1 MEISL
6 FSAMSQGFLN
16 LLDLNVFLAM
26 LLGVAIGT
34 FAAVTPQGLGMPLI
48 YAIALPVVIRWDP
61 FTGIAFL
68 IGASAVSSICAA
80 YLPIIFGIPGGA
92 GSQATVLDGYPMGKR
107 GDGRRALGAS
117 FMAGGMGALIGT
129 FTLFLAIPIS
139 RPLIYL
145 MGSPELFVVML
156 WGLSMVAV
164 LAGRR
169 PLRGLIA
176 AAFGLLLATV
186 GQQAQSGVMRFV
198 FDQPYL
204 LDGISISIIAL
215 AMFGIPAAMDLAL
228 SKVGVEQ
235 QPVPLKGSLF
245 DGAKDTVRE
254 WWLVVRCSFLGVW
267 VGIVPGLGSQ
277 VVDWLAYGHAAQT
290 CKGGLETFGKGDV
303 RGVIAPESA
312 NDSKDGG
319 DLITTLLLGF
329 PQGVVTALFIVALL
343 AWGYLPGPEM
353 LKKNPDVVYSI
364 IWIQGLSGIMGTL
377 IGFTFAGQLAKLA
390 LVRYSFMVP
399 MILVFILMGSFAVNR
414 DPVDLL
420 VVFGFGI
427 LGYFMRRYSFP
438 RPAMILGLVLGDLM
452 EKYLYRSVASYGF
465 TWLARPAVVVL
476 LILASLSLFFTMRG
490 KMRANAKAREQ
501 AVAASLTGAMARSED
516 ES

>member
-6 FSAMSQGFLN
+6 FDAALKGFLN
-16 LLDLNVFLAM
+16 LLHLKVFLAM
-26 LLGVAIGT
+26 LVGVSIGT
-34 FAAVTPQGLGMPLI
+34 VTAVAPQGLGMPLV
-48 YAIALPVVIRWDP
+48 YAILLPVVIKWEP
-61 FTGIAFL
+61 VTGIALL
-68 IGASAVSSICAA
+68 IGASSVSAICAA
-80 YLPIIFGIPGGA
+80 YLPILFGIPGGA

-107 GDGRRALGAS
+107 GEGRRALGAS
-117 FMAGGMGALIGT
+117 FMAGGMGCLIGT
-129 FTLFLAIPIS
+129 LTLLLAIPAA

-169 PLRGLIA
+169 PIKGLIA

-186 GQQAQSGVMRFV
+186 GQQAQSGIMRFV

-204 LDGISISIIAL
+204 LDGVSISIVAL
-215 AMFGIPAAMDLAL
+215 ALFGIPSALDLAL
-228 SKVGVEQ
+228 TKLGVEQ
-235 QPVPLKGSLF
+235 QPAPLKGSLF
-245 DGAKDTVRE
+245 DGVKDTLRE
-254 WWLVVRCSFLGVW
+254 WWLVLRCSFVGVW

-290 CKGGLETFGKGDV
+290 SKNPENFGKGDV

-312 NDSKDGG
+312 NDAKDGG
-319 DLITTLLLGF
+319 DLVTTLLLGF

-353 LKKNPDVVYSI
+353 VKKNADLIYSVV
-364 IWIQGLSGIMGTL
+364 WIQGIAGITGTL
-377 IGFTFAGQLAKLA
+377 VGFFLAAQLAKLA
-390 LVRYSFMVP
+390 QVRYTFMVP
-399 MILVFILMGSFAVNR
+399 IMFIFILMGAFSVTRDALDLVAV
-414 DPVDLL
+414 V
-420 VVFGFGI
+420 GFGI
-427 LGYFMRRYSFP
+427 LGYFMRRFGYP

-465 TWLARPAVVVL
+465 SWLTRPAVIALFVVAATSFIFTVRGRL
-476 LILASLSLFFTMRG
+476 KSRTQEPSSPSLS
-490 KMRANAKAREQ
+490 
-501 AVAASLTGAMARSED
+501 GAMARAQD

>member
-6 FSAMSQGFLN
+6 FSAAAQGFLN
-16 LLDLNVFLAM
+16 LLEFQILLAM
-26 LLGVAIGT
+26 LLGVSIGT
-34 FAAVTPQGLGMPLI
+34 FTAVAPQGLGMPLV
-48 YAIALPVVIRWDP
+48 YAIALPIVIKWKP
-61 FTGIAFL
+61 ITGIALL
-68 IGASAVSSICAA
+68 IGASSVSAICAA
-80 YLPIIFGIPGGA
+80 YLPILFGIPGGS
-92 GSQATVLDGYPMGKR
+92 GSQATVLDGYPMGKK
-107 GDGRRALGAS
+107 GEGRRALGAS
-117 FMAGGMGALIGT
+117 FMAGGMGCLIGT
-129 FTLFLAIPIS
+129 FTLAAAIPAA

-169 PLRGLIA
+169 PVKGLIA

-198 FDQPYL
+198 FDIPYL

-215 AMFGIPAAMDLAL
+215 AMFGIPSALDLAL
-228 SKVGVEQ
+228 TKLGVEQ

-245 DGAKDTVRE
+245 DGAKDALRE
-254 WWLVVRCSFLGVW
+254 WWLVVRCSFVGVW

-290 CKGGLETFGKGDV
+290 CKGGRQTFGQGDV

-312 NDSKDGG
+312 NDAKDGG
-319 DLITTLLLGF
+319 DLVTTLLLGF

-353 LKKNPDVVYSI
+353 VKKNPEIIYSI
-364 IWIQGLSGIMGTL
+364 VWLQGISGIIGTL
-377 IGFTFAGQLAKLA
+377 IGFGLAAQLAKLA
-390 LVRYSFMVP
+390 EVRYSFMVP
-399 MILVFILMGSFAVNR
+399 IMFIFILMGAFSVNR
-414 DPVDLL
+414 DPADLI
-420 VVFGFGI
+420 VVVAFGL
-427 LGYFMRRYSFP
+427 LGYFMRRYGYP

-452 EKYLYRSVASYGF
+452 EKYLYRSMASYGF
-465 TWLARPAVVVL
+465 TWLSRPAVIGL
-476 LILASLSLFFTMRG
+476 LIISTASFLLTLRG
-490 KMRANAKAREQ
+490 RMKANARAE
-501 AVAASLTGAMARSED
+501 AAPASFTGAMARSED

>member
-6 FSAMSQGFLN
+6 FSAAAQGFLN
-16 LLDLNVFLAM
+16 LLEFQILLAM
-26 LLGVAIGT
+26 LLGVSIGT
-34 FAAVTPQGLGMPLI
+34 FTAVAPQGLGMPLV
-48 YAIALPVVIRWDP
+48 YAIALPIVIKWKP
-61 FTGIAFL
+61 ITGIALL
-68 IGASAVSSICAA
+68 IGASSVSAICAA
-80 YLPIIFGIPGGA
+80 YLPILFGIPGGS
-92 GSQATVLDGYPMGKR
+92 GSQATVLDGYPMGKK
-107 GDGRRALGAS
+107 GEGRRALGAS
-117 FMAGGMGALIGT
+117 FMAGGMGCLIGT
-129 FTLFLAIPIS
+129 FTLAAAIPAA

-169 PLRGLIA
+169 PVKGLIA

-198 FDQPYL
+198 FDIPYL

-215 AMFGIPAAMDLAL
+215 AMFGIPSALDLAL
-228 SKVGVEQ
+228 TKLGVEQ

-245 DGAKDTVRE
+245 DGAKDALRE
-254 WWLVVRCSFLGVW
+254 WWLVVRCSFVGVW

-290 CKGGLETFGKGDV
+290 CKGGRQTFGHGDV

-312 NDSKDGG
+312 NDAKDGG
-319 DLITTLLLGF
+319 DLVTTLLLGF

-353 LKKNPDVVYSI
+353 VKKNPEIIYSI
-364 IWIQGLSGIMGTL
+364 VWLQGISGIIGTL
-377 IGFTFAGQLAKLA
+377 IGFGLAAQLAKLA
-390 LVRYSFMVP
+390 EVRYSFMVP
-399 MILVFILMGSFAVNR
+399 IMFIFILMGAFSVNR
-414 DPVDLL
+414 DPADLI
-420 VVFGFGI
+420 VVVAFGL
-427 LGYFMRRYSFP
+427 LGYFMRRYGYP

-465 TWLARPAVVVL
+465 TWLSRPAVIGL
-476 LILASLSLFFTMRG
+476 LIISTASFLLTLRG
-490 KMRANAKAREQ
+490 RMKANARAKAE
-501 AVAASLTGAMARSED
+501 AAPASFTGAMARSED

>member
-1 MEISL
+1 MDTSL
-6 FSAMSQGFLN
+6 FSAAAQGFVN
-16 LLDLNVFLAM
+16 LLHFKIFLAM
-26 LLGVAIGT
+26 LMGVSIGT
-34 FAAVTPQGLGMPLI
+34 FTAVAPQGLGMPLV
-48 YAIALPVVIRWDP
+48 YAIALPIVIKWEP
-61 FTGIAFL
+61 LTGIALL
-68 IGASAVSSICAA
+68 IGASAVSAICAA
-80 YLPIIFGIPGGA
+80 YLPILFGIPGGS

-107 GDGRRALGAS
+107 GEGRRALGAS
-117 FMAGGMGALIGT
+117 FMAGGMGSLIGT
-129 FTLFLAIPIS
+129 LTLIVAIPAA

-169 PLRGLIA
+169 PIKGLIA
-176 AAFGLLLATV
+176 AALGLLLATI
-186 GQQAQSGVMRFV
+186 GQQAQSGVMRYV

-204 LDGISISIIAL
+204 LDGMSISIMAL
-215 AMFGIPAAMDLAL
+215 ALFGIPSALDLAL
-228 SKVGVEQ
+228 TKLGVEQ

-245 DGAKDTVRE
+245 DGTKDCLRE
-254 WWLVVRCSFLGVW
+254 WWLVVRCSFVGVW

-290 CKGGLETFGKGDV
+290 CKGGRQTFGKGDV

-312 NDSKDGG
+312 NDAKDGG
-319 DLITTLLLGF
+319 DLVTTLLLGF

-353 LKKNPDVVYSI
+353 IKKNPEVIYSI
-364 IWIQGLSGIMGTL
+364 VWLQGISGIVGTL
-377 IGFTFAGQLAKLA
+377 VGFVLAAQLAKLA
-390 LVRYSFMVP
+390 EVRYTFMVP
-399 MILVFILMGSFAVNR
+399 LMFIFILLGAFSVNR
-414 DPVDLL
+414 DPLDLL
-420 VVFGFGI
+420 VVIVFGV
-427 LGYFMRRYSFP
+427 LGYFMRRFGYP

-465 TWLARPAVVVL
+465 SWLARPAVLVL
-476 LILASLSLFFTMRG
+476 LALATASLLLTLRG
-490 KMRANAKAREQ
+490 QMRARKEAP
-501 AVAASLTGAMARSED
+501 ASSFSGAMARAED

>member
-1 MEISL
+1 MEGSL
-6 FSAMSQGFLN
+6 FVAAWHGFVN
-16 LLDLNVFLAM
+16 LLSIKIFLAM
-26 LLGVAIGT
+26 LVGVSIGT
-34 FAAVTPQGLGMPLI
+34 FTAVAPQGLGMPLV
-48 YAIALPVVIRWDP
+48 YAIALPIVIKWEP
-61 FTGIAFL
+61 LTGIALL
-68 IGASAVSSICAA
+68 IGASAVSAICAA
-80 YLPIIFGIPGGA
+80 YLPILFGIPGGS

-107 GDGRRALGAS
+107 GEGRRALGAS

-129 FTLFLAIPIS
+129 FTLAAAIPLT
-139 RPLIYL
+139 RPIIYL

-169 PLRGLIA
+169 PIKGMIA

-215 AMFGIPAAMDLAL
+215 AMFGIPSALDLAL
-228 SKVGVEQ
+228 TKLGVEQ
-235 QPVPLKGSLF
+235 QPVPLKGSLW
-245 DGAKDTVRE
+245 DGAKDALRE
-254 WWLVVRCSFLGVW
+254 WWLVLRCSFVGVW

-277 VVDWLAYGHAAQT
+277 VVDWLAYGHAAQSS
-290 CKGGLETFGKGDV
+290 KDNQNFGKGDV

-312 NDSKDGG
+312 NDAKDGG
-319 DLITTLLLGF
+319 DLITTVLLGF

-353 LKKNPDVVYSI
+353 VKKNMDLVYSI
-364 IWIQGLSGIMGTL
+364 VWLQGISGLVGTL
-377 IGFTFAGQLAKLA
+377 IGFVLAGQLAKLA
-390 LVRYSFMVP
+390 EVRYTFMVP
-399 MILVFILMGSFAVNR
+399 IMFVFILLGAFSVNR
-414 DPVDLL
+414 DPLDLL
-420 VVFGFGI
+420 MVIVFGA
-427 LGYFMRRYSFP
+427 LGFFMRRYAFP

-452 EKYLYRSVASYGF
+452 EKYLYRSVASYGISWI
-465 TWLARPAVVVL
+465 TRPAVIVL
-476 LILASLSLFFTMRG
+476 FLCASLSLFFTVRG
-490 KMRANAKAREQ
+490 RVQ
-501 AVAASLTGAMARSED
+501 ASSKKIDEASPASFTGAMARSED

>member
-6 FSAMSQGFLN
+6 FSAAAQGFLN
-16 LLDLNVFLAM
+16 LLEFQILLAM
-26 LLGVAIGT
+26 LLGVSIGT
-34 FAAVTPQGLGMPLI
+34 FTAVAPQGLGMPLV
-48 YAIALPVVIRWDP
+48 YAIALPIVIKWKP
-61 FTGIAFL
+61 ITGIALL
-68 IGASAVSSICAA
+68 IGASSVSAICAA
-80 YLPIIFGIPGGA
+80 YLPILFGIPGGS
-92 GSQATVLDGYPMGKR
+92 GSQATVLDGYPMGKK
-107 GDGRRALGAS
+107 GEGRRALGAS
-117 FMAGGMGALIGT
+117 FMAGGMGCLIGT
-129 FTLFLAIPIS
+129 FTLAAAIPAA

-169 PLRGLIA
+169 PVKGLIA

-198 FDQPYL
+198 FDIPYL

-215 AMFGIPAAMDLAL
+215 AMFGIPSALDLAL
-228 SKVGVEQ
+228 TKLGVEQ

-245 DGAKDTVRE
+245 DGAKDALRE
-254 WWLVVRCSFLGVW
+254 WWLVVRCSFVGVW

-290 CKGGLETFGKGDV
+290 CKGGRQTFGQGDV

-312 NDSKDGG
+312 NDAKDGG
-319 DLITTLLLGF
+319 DLVTTLLLGF

-353 LKKNPDVVYSI
+353 VKKNPEIIYSI
-364 IWIQGLSGIMGTL
+364 VWLQGISGIIGTL
-377 IGFTFAGQLAKLA
+377 IGFGLAAQLAKLA
-390 LVRYSFMVP
+390 EVRYSFMVP
-399 MILVFILMGSFAVNR
+399 IMFIFILMGAFSLNR
-414 DPVDLL
+414 DPADLI
-420 VVFGFGI
+420 VVVAFGL
-427 LGYFMRRYSFP
+427 LGYFMRRYGYP

-452 EKYLYRSVASYGF
+452 EKYLYRSMASYGF
-465 TWLARPAVVVL
+465 TWLSRPAVIGL
-476 LILASLSLFFTMRG
+476 LIISTASFLLTLRG
-490 KMRANAKAREQ
+490 RMKANARAE
-501 AVAASLTGAMARSED
+501 AAPASFTGAMARSED

>member
-6 FSAMSQGFLN
+6 FDAAATGFLN
-16 LLDLNVFLAM
+16 LLHFKVFLA
-26 LLGVAIGT
+26 LLIGVSIGT
-34 FAAVTPQGLGMPLI
+34 FTAVAPQGLGMPLV
-48 YAIALPVVIRWDP
+48 YAILLPVVIKWEP
-61 FTGIAFL
+61 ITGIALL
-68 IGASAVSSICAA
+68 IGASSVSAICAA
-80 YLPIIFGIPGGA
+80 YLPILFGIPGGS

-107 GDGRRALGAS
+107 GEGRRALGAS
-117 FMAGGMGALIGT
+117 FMAGGMGCLIGT
-129 FTLFLAIPIS
+129 FTLALAIPAA

-169 PLRGLIA
+169 PVKGLIA
-176 AAFGLLLATV
+176 AALGLLLATV

-204 LDGISISIIAL
+204 LDGMSISIMAL
-215 AMFGIPAAMDLAL
+215 ALFGIPSAMDLAL
-228 SKVGVEQ
+228 TKLGVEQ

-245 DGAKDTVRE
+245 DGIKDTLQN
-254 WWLVVRCSFLGVW
+254 WWLVVRCSFVGVW

-277 VVDWLAYGHAAQT
+277 AVDWLAYGHAAQT
-290 CKGGLETFGKGDV
+290 STPPTKFGRGAV

-312 NDSKDGG
+312 NDAKDGG
-319 DLITTLLLGF
+319 DLVTTLLLGF

-353 LKKNPDVVYSI
+353 VKKNPEIIYSVV
-364 IWIQGLSGIMGTL
+364 WLQGISGIVGTL
-377 IGFTFAGQLAKLA
+377 VGFFLAAQLAKLA
-390 LVRYSFMVP
+390 QVRYTFMVP
-399 MILVFILMGSFAVNR
+399 VMFIFILLGAFSVNR
-414 DPVDLL
+414 DPIDL
-420 VVFGFGI
+420 VVVVAFGT
-427 LGYFMRRYSFP
+427 LGYFMRRFGYP

-465 TWLARPAVVVL
+465 SWLTRPAVIAL
-476 LILASLSLFFTMRG
+476 LILA
-490 KMRANAKAREQ
+490 
-501 AVAASLTGAMARSED
+501 AASFILTLRGRLKSRTEDPTTLSGAMARSPD
-516 ES
+516 EN

>member
-6 FSAMSQGFLN
+6 FDAAIKGLLN
-16 LLDLNVFLAM
+16 ILHLNVFLAM
-26 LLGVAIGT
+26 LVGVSIGT
-34 FAAVTPQGLGMPLI
+34 FTAVAPQGLGMPLV
-48 YAIALPVVIRWDP
+48 YAILLPIVIKWEP
-61 FTGIAFL
+61 ITGIAIL
-68 IGASAVSSICAA
+68 IGASAVSAICAA
-80 YLPIIFGIPGGA
+80 YLPILFGIPGGS

-107 GDGRRALGAS
+107 GEGRRALGAS
-117 FMAGGMGALIGT
+117 FMAGGMGSLIGT
-129 FTLFLAIPIS
+129 FTLLLAIPAT

-169 PLRGLIA
+169 PIKGLIA

-215 AMFGIPAAMDLAL
+215 ALFGVPSALDLAL
-228 SKVGVEQ
+228 TKLGVEQ

-245 DGAKDTVRE
+245 DGVKDTLRE
-254 WWLVVRCSFLGVW
+254 WWLVVRCSFVGVW

-277 VVDWLAYGHAAQT
+277 VVDWLAYGHAAQSS
-290 CKGGLETFGKGDV
+290 KNAQNFGKGDV

-312 NDSKDGG
+312 NDAKDGG
-319 DLITTLLLGF
+319 DLVTTLLLGF

-353 LKKNPDVVYSI
+353 VKKNPDVIYSVV
-364 IWIQGLSGIMGTL
+364 WLQGISGIVGTL
-377 IGFTFAGQLAKLA
+377 IGFFLAAQLAKLA
-390 LVRYSFMVP
+390 EVRYTFMVP
-399 MILVFILMGSFAVNR
+399 IMFIFILMGAFSVNR

-420 VVFGFGI
+420 VVVAFGV
-427 LGYFMRRYSFP
+427 LGYFMRRFGYP

-452 EKYLYRSVASYGF
+452 EKYLYRSVASYGI
-465 TWLARPAVVVL
+465 TWLARPAVIVL
-476 LILASLSLFFTMRG
+476 LVLATISFVLTVRG
-490 KMRANAKAREQ
+490 RLKSREE
-501 AVAASLTGAMARSED
+501 APSASSTGAMARAGD